1 MDIKSEYEKLYQH
14 WLKEFRQIELT
25 QLTKEIYGNYKKSL
39 DHINNFKLEQEDK
52 TKLEILNSYKENFN
66 FIINDLSKI
75 REIKLINAALAL
87 REIDL
92 NNLLEAEKLFYQN
105 LVSAIKGFEKVKAIE
120 VVDSTESIKIKEL
133 LEVKLNNEIK
143 PEKAE
148 TIIQYDETVESGLN
162 IEKKDENFNYTLI
175 KFLKKAPPLVG
186 IDLVNYGPFE
196 KEDIANIPYKN
207 AKILLAEKIAEK
219 INLS

>member
-175 KFLKKAPPLVG
+175 KFLKKVPPLVG

-219 INLS
+219 IDLS